1 MDSPMCH
8 NLISPQQAE
17 RLIAAHDGDV
27 ALLCLFRALYPSAD
41 LEQAANALCRTLKEM
56 QQAEEKLNRMG
67 QAAPSPAAVPVV
79 SVPVAPVNAAPE
91 RAEGSELMQQYKS
104 EDVVRRSREDQVFC
118 SILNEA
124 RKVMGKNLSSVDM
137 KGLFAVYDYL
147 GLPSD
152 VLMLLINHCG
162 RVYEEKYHGQRRPT
176 VRAIQKEA
184 DLWARQEIMTMEQAE
199 DYMRRQEERRGRL
212 AAAKESL
219 GIRGRELTSTEQ
231 GYINSWLDMG
241 FDEESLS
248 EAYDRTVTNT
258 GALRWNY
265 MNKILLSWH
274 EKNLH
279 SIGEILE
286 KDGRHR
292 PGQPSRQSGRD
303 VDLSGLDEL
312 INKI

>member
-1 MDSPMCH
+1 MDSHLCR

-17 RLIAAHDGDV
+17 KLIAAHDGDV
-27 ALLCLFRALYPSAD
+27 ALLCLFRALYPTAD
-41 LEQAANALCRTLKEM
+41 LEQAANALCRTLSEM

-67 QAAPSPAAVPVV
+67 QAVPSPAAAAP
-79 SVPVAPVNAAPE
+79 APVNTVPE

-219 GIRGRELTSTEQ
+219 GIRGRELTSTEHS
-231 GYINSWLDMG
+231 YINSWLDMG

-279 SIGEILE
+279 RIGEILE